1 MNVEELAKI
10 LDQIG
15 CVHTSVGV
23 GKAIHDMIKE
33 ELGVNKNWVNPGY
46 YGRKYY
52 QVQEL
57 KPDEIILQIKQ
68 MPDCIVSYSRL
79 LEINLILSSL
89 MIGAKPVTSY
99 KNPALTQKDNL
110 DMLLTL
116 DEDFKHGKLT
126 VIRE

>member
-10 LDQIG
+10 LDRLG
-15 CVHTSVGV
+15 CVHASIGV

-33 ELGVNKNWVNPGY
+33 KLGVNKDWANPGY

-57 KPDEIILQIKQ
+57 EPDEIVLQIKQ
-68 MPDCIVSYSRL
+68 IPSCIVSYSRL
-79 LEINLILSSL
+79 LEINQVLSSL
-89 MIGAKPVTSY
+89 MIGAKYVTSY
-99 KNPALTQKDNL
+99 ENPSLTQKDNL

-116 DEDFKHGKLT
+116 EENFKYSKLT